1 MGAIMTAVTYADL
14 HLGKEHLQNIMESLK
29 FQDEIN
35 KINMEI
41 VRDTLLNGSRSTQR
55 IYYSDVD
62 LACKI
67 TDHLTDFGFCVECV
81 PYRGCVEFGVELI
94 IKK

>member
-1 MGAIMTAVTYADL
+1 MNNMTTVTCADL
-14 HLGKEHLQNIMESLK
+14 ELGKEHLQNIMESLK

-35 KINMEI
+35 KINTEI

-67 TDHLTDFGFCVECV
+67 MDHLTDFGFCVECV

-94 IKK
+94 IKTE